1 MSCLFESVCRLLEDR
16 RGLLAGSRY
25 APLASLARRERLAH
39 EDLRGAVCAV
49 LDAITVHGTP
59 LSEWGEMETGVGG
72 YATNMRR
79 ADAWGGGVELA
90 ALAKGLRVPIVVRQ
104 ADGTEYTFGRAHSNG
119 EPPLR
124 LLYSGTHYTSDAA
137 QRRGHVP

>member
-25 APLASLARRERLAH
+25 APLSSLARRERLAH
-39 EDLRGAVCAV
+39 EDLRVAVCAV

-59 LSEWGEMETGVGG
+59 LSEWGEMETGVSG
-72 YATNMRR
+72 YAAHMRGT
-79 ADAWGGGVELA
+79 DVWGGGVELA
-90 ALAKGLRVPIVVRQ
+90 ALSKGLRVPIVVRS
-104 ADGTEYTFGRAHSNG
+104 DGAEYTFGRAHSNG

-124 LLYSGTHYTSDAA
+124 LLYSGTHYTPDSAEA
-137 QRRGHVP
+137 M